1 MIIKVLLKSI
11 SKTRGVEYL
20 DYNVLDNIVTLKDL
34 ILNLCDIEIKKY
46 ENKEFKVL
54 SQEDINTMVNTG
66 KISFGFKYR
75 EDVIDR
81 QKAYENALLSF
92 EDGLYRVFI
101 NDKEIKELNAK
112 INLKQNDT
120 LALIRL
126 TMMTGW
132 FTY

>member
-101 NDKEIKELNAK
+101 NDKEIRELNAK